1 MSFSKVSRRR
11 WIPPDNQERASPRFT
26 ESRTLMTNR
35 VPERL
40 VRSVCRL
47 VVTWLAVAACGRPL
61 PPETASGTPDSDGLS
76 GLAGDLVAAQLI
88 VADSGPFP
96 AVPLTGTGRAL
107 CASGQEIRVY
117 EYPTVGE
124 RVAAAAQIDPADA
137 SHVGTSM
144 VEWAGAPR
152 FWQRDRIIV
161 LYLGDGQATEQVLT
175 SILGQPFSRG
185 GPCRRTLNGAS
196 C

>member
-1 MSFSKVSRRR
+1 MPPLTGSRRLLT
-11 WIPPDNQERASPRFT
+11 D
-26 ESRTLMTNR
+26 R

-40 VRSVCRL
+40 VRSVCLL
-47 VVTWLAVAACGRPL
+47 VVTWLAVAACGSPL
-61 PPETASGTPDSDGLS
+61 PTETASGTPGSDGLT
-76 GLAGDLVAAQLI
+76 GLVGDLVAAQLA

-96 AVPLTGTGRAL
+96 ALPLTGAGRVL

-124 RVAAAAQIDPADA
+124 RVAAASQIDPADP
-137 SHVGTSM
+137 SHVGTSI

-161 LYLGDGQATEQVLT
+161 LYLGDRQATEQALT

-185 GPCRRTLNGAS
+185 GLGRGALNGAS